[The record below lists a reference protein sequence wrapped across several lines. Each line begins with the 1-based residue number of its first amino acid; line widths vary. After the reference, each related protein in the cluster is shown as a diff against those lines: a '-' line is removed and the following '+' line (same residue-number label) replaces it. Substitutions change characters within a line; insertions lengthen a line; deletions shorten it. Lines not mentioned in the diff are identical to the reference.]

1 MKLNPEKAELLW
13 RSFVQRWPLDKLNE
27 LTLEQY
33 TQVLGGQA
41 EGDSFTYWLES
52 KTEEIGSIWGG
63 SAFKFGIYQRG
74 NTEPKVDSQ
83 GRQFGD
89 EYAWYEKYGATPEV
103 AFAAVKSEVVKVA
116 SAARAGRTEEI
127 VQADLGPA
135 VKWKIAFLYQ
145 PTDAPYLLPIFSRDV
160 LRLLAANTSA
170 DFPDLYKELL
180 KQRQGKP
187 IFSYAKELWERGEA
201 IKASQDEALAYL
213 TNRFTPLKEPVKYMA
228 GFVTKGGRQLALVR
242 RGQEVTIFV
251 ESGDWVRLVPG
262 VVLKKSYSESEPRIH
277 SLGANAPQ
285 LDVGHPAQ
293 NLLIPSQTVLA
304 EFCDIYDDFEQE
316 QASSEPPS
324 PSKQTSLSP
333 SASGTSMNKIL
344 YGPPGTGKTYKTA
357 QIAVELCNGS
367 ANSNREL
374 LMQEYEEL
382 RKEGRISFVTFH
394 QSYGYEEFVEGLR
407 PEVKDG
413 QVTYSVRPGIFRE
426 VCAAAKRSQ
435 LVKPGL
441 SGKPLSER
449 KVFKMSLGVAGSLEG
464 KRAFQDSISN
474 GVVLLGWGD
483 NVDFSECEGQASMK
497 AKLDEIGGIE
507 KPETQARYMSVFKD
521 ELEVGDI
528 IIASQGNKA
537 FRAIGEVVG
546 EYEFLEAPLA
556 GRYHQSRE
564 VRWIAVFEGNR
575 PVDEI
580 YNRKFMQSSLY
591 KLQPEH
597 LKVGALEG
605 LIKAQSGLGKQDFV
619 LVIDEI
625 NRANISK
632 VFGELITLLE
642 SDKREG
648 EINSV
653 TLKLPYSGDEFSV
666 PANLHVI
673 GTMNTADRSIALLD
687 TALRRRFDFEELAP
701 DPAIL
706 SGIVI
711 EGLEMAKLLAAL
723 NDRIEALFDR
733 DHRIGHAFFIGVTSL
748 EGLEQVFRRKVIP
761 LLQEYFYENWSNV
774 RRALNDYGT
783 GDFVIS
789 KKLAQLPAD
798 GEESFSDESRVVYLV
813 NETPFPLSAYQRIY
827 GGN

>member
-1 MKLNPEKAELLW
+1 MKLNPEKAEELW
-13 RSFVQRWPLDKLNE
+13 TNFVQRWPLDKLND

-33 TQVLGGQA
+33 TKVLGDQA
-41 EGDSFTYWLES
+41 LGDSFTYWLES

-63 SAFKFGIYQRG
+63 SSFKFGIYQRG
-74 NTEPKVDSQ
+74 NIEAKSNAQ
-83 GRQFGD
+83 GRVFGD
-89 EYAWYEKYGATPEV
+89 KYAWYEKYGSAPEV
-103 AFAAVKSEVVKVA
+103 AFEAVKNEIIKVA
-116 SAARAGRTEEI
+116 TAAKAGRTDEI
-127 VQADLGPA
+127 AKADLGPA

-145 PTDAPYLLPIFSRDV
+145 PKDAPYLLPIFSRDV
-160 LRLLAANTSA
+160 LRLLAANPTA
-170 DFPDLYKELL
+170 DIPVLYKELMA
-180 KQRQGKP
+180 QRQDRP
-187 IFSYAKELWERGEA
+187 IFAYAKELWERGA
-201 IKASQDEALAYL
+201 AMNASQDEALAYL
-213 TNRFTPLKEPVKYMA
+213 NQRFSPFKDPVKYMA

-242 RGQEVTIFV
+242 RGQEVTLFV
-251 ESGDWVRLVPG
+251 EPGKWAELVPG
-262 VVLKKSYSESEPRIH
+262 IVLKKSYSESEPRIH

-285 LDVGHPAQ
+285 LDVGHAAH

-304 EFCDIYDDFEQE
+304 EFCDIYDEFEQE
-316 QASSEPPS
+316 QSSSMS
-324 PSKQTSLSP
+324 PSSIKQSSP
-333 SASGTSMNKIL
+333 APTVSGTSMNKIL

-367 ANSNREL
+367 ANSSREL

-441 SGKPLSER
+441 SGKPLTER
-449 KVFKMSLGVAGSLEG
+449 KVFKMSLGVAGSPEG
-464 KRAFQDSISN
+464 KLAFQDAVSN

-483 NVDFSECEGQASMK
+483 NVDFSDCEGQAAMR
-497 AKLDEIGGIE
+497 AKLEEVGGHE
-507 KPETQARYMSVFKD
+507 NPESQSRYMSVFKD
-521 ELEVGDI
+521 ELSIGDLI
-528 IIASQGNKA
+528 IVSQGNNA
-537 FRAIGEVVG
+537 FRAIGEVTG
-546 EYEFLEAPLA
+546 EYEFLEAPFG
-556 GRYHQSRE
+556 GRYHQSRP

-575 PVDEI
+575 PVEEI
-580 YNRKFMQSSLY
+580 YNRKFMQSALY
-591 KLQPEH
+591 KLQPEY
-597 LKVGALEG
+597 LKIGALEG
-605 LIKAQSGLGKQDFV
+605 LINQQSGMGKQDFV

-642 SDKREG
+642 PDKRDG
-648 EINSV
+648 EINAI
-653 TLKLPYSGDEFSV
+653 TLKLPYSGTEFSV

-687 TALRRRFDFEELAP
+687 TALRRRFEFEEIAP
-701 DPAIL
+701 DPTTLNGA
-706 SGIVI
+706 VI
-711 EGLEMAKLLAAL
+711 EGVELEKLLTAL

-733 DHRIGHAFFIGVTSL
+733 DHRIGHAFFIGISSRQ
-748 EGLEQVFRRKVIP
+748 GLEQIFRRKVIP

-774 RRALNDYGT
+774 RRALNDYGI
-783 GDFVIS
+783 GDFVVS
-789 KKLAQLPAD
+789 TKLAQLPAD
-798 GEESFSDESRVVYLV
+798 GEESFADESRVVYRV
-813 NETPFPLSAYQRIY
+813 NEAPFPLSAYQRIY